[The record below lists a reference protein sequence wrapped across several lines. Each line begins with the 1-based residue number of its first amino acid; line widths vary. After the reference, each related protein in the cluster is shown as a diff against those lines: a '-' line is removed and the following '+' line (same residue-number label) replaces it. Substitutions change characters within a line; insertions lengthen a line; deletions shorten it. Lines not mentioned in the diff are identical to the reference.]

1 MKWGGNDKQFLP
13 VQTLVLSQ
21 KAAVISIYSSPY
33 SIPMNFSMTID
44 FVLQIITEYHFIPM
58 NKKEEFR
65 LLLNHNLVKIV
76 SQKNVNPVLL

>member
-1 MKWGGNDKQFLP
+1 
-13 VQTLVLSQ
+13 
-21 KAAVISIYSSPY
+21 
-33 SIPMNFSMTID
+33 MNFSMTID

>member
-1 MKWGGNDKQFLP
+1 
-13 VQTLVLSQ
+13 
-21 KAAVISIYSSPY
+21 
-33 SIPMNFSMTID
+33 MNFSMTID
-44 FVLQIITEYHFIPM
+44 FVLQIITEYPFIPT

>member
-1 MKWGGNDKQFLP
+1 MRRERQAVLTGSDIGSLP
-13 VQTLVLSQ
+13 ES
-21 KAAVISIYSSPY
+21 SSNFHYSSPY

-44 FVLQIITEYHFIPM
+44 FVLQIITEYPFIPT